1 MKAKITL
8 EYADSETAKAVADAV
23 SPDNSKTP
31 VGLKVWTHNNG
42 TCVVTDIVLKGTVAT
57 FIATIDD
64 LLASASAAEKV
75 LHVVQAK

>member
-1 MKAKITL
+1 
-8 EYADSETAKAVADAV
+8 
-23 SPDNSKTP
+23 
-31 VGLKVWTHNNG
+31 LKVWTHNNG

-64 LLASASAAEKV
+64 LLASASTAEKV